1 MQCSLIPFWWNVDCF
16 KSSTSVNRFFALVQL
31 VGNNLGNYLCNK
43 IAGFGN
49 ELHQQFSRTK
59 LFLK

>member
-1 MQCSLIPFWWNVDCF
+1 MQCSLIPFLWNADCF
-16 KSSTSVNRFFALVQL
+16 KSSTSGNRFFALGQL
-31 VGNNLGNYLCNK
+31 VGNNLGNYPCNK
-43 IAGFGN
+43 RTGFGN